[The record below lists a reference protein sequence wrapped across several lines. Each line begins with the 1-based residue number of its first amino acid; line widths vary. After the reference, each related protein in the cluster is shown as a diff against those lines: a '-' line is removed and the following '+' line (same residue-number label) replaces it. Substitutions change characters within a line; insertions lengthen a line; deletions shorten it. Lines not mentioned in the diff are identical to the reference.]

1 MHPIMSRLGK
11 LINDIQHIIRLPT
24 AELQF
29 LSAISPHHVVP
40 TYRSFTARHPR
51 FILFRRKT
59 IGAALLDTVPFA
71 TAGDYLATI
80 TRTRLAGAVARRA
93 RKRGYHLVEIDR
105 NQFIDD
111 IHSINSSMKIRQG
124 RPMAASYATRPT
136 HYTDLEHYRYYGV
149 LDANGKLAAY
159 CEVGLYGNFALFSR
173 LLGYRNND
181 GIMHLMLTEIISQLI
196 DEKVV
201 RFIMYDMF
209 FGASEGLRHFKTMLG
224 FRPYRVRY
232 RLI

>member
-1 MHPIMSRLGK
+1 MHPIMARLTR
-11 LINDIQHIIRLPT
+11 LIDDIQHIARLPS

-29 LSAISPHHVVP
+29 LSAISPNHVVH
-40 TYRSFTARHPR
+40 TYRRFTARHPR
-51 FILFRRKT
+51 FPIFRRKT

-71 TAGDYLATI
+71 TAADYLATI
-80 TRTRLAGAVARRA
+80 TGRNLGGGLARRA
-93 RKRGYHLVEIDR
+93 RKRGYRLADIDR

-111 IHSINSSMKIRQG
+111 IHSINSSLTIRQG
-124 RPMAASYATRPT
+124 RAMASSYEARVT
-136 HYTDLEHYRYYGV
+136 HFTDLENYHYYGV
-149 LDANGKLAAY
+149 LDANGKLVAY

-181 GIMHLMLTEIISQLI
+181 GIMHLMLTEIISRLI

-201 RFIMYDMF
+201 RFVMYDMY
-209 FGASEGLRHFKTMLG
+209 FGASEGLRNFKTMLG
-224 FRPYRVRY
+224 FQPYRVSY